1 MTFVVVVDGS
11 KHNVHEDVDVH
22 NDVSKE
28 EQRKPVASIVSWHP
42 TEGKVTVM
50 THLSH
55 FVVNCL
61 YAQI

>member
-1 MTFVVVVDGS
+1 MTFVVVVDGRQ
-11 KHNVHEDVDVH
+11 HNVHEDVDIH
-22 NDVSKE
+22 NNVSKE

-42 TEGKVTVM
+42 TEREVAVM

-55 FVVNCL
+55 CVVNCL